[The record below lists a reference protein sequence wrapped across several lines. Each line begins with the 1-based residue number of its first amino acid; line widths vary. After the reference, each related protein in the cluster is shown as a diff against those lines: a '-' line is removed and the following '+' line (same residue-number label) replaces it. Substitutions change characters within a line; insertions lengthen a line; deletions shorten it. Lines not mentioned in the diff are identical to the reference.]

1 MTTIII
7 AEAGVNHNGSLKLAK
22 QMIDEAAK
30 AGTDYIKFQTFKP
43 EKLVSKYAQKAD
55 YQKKTTGNN
64 ESQLQ
69 MLEKLALSYDDFV
82 ELKSIVSRL
91 ESVFC
96 PHRLTRTV
104 SGFLIVW
111 TWISGRYLPV
121 RSQIIRIWFRLRRP
135 AGISYSLLGCVR
147 WMR

>member
-30 AGTDYIKFQTFKP
+30 AGADYIKFQTFKP

-55 YQKKTTGNN
+55 YQKKTTGSQ

-82 ELKSIVSRL
+82 ELKKYCEQIGI
-91 ESVFC
+91 
-96 PHRLTRTV
+96 
-104 SGFLIVW
+104 GFLSTPFDEDKI
-111 TWISGRYLPV
+111 GRAHV
-121 RSQIIRIWFRLRRP
+121 
-135 AGISYSLLGCVR
+135 
-147 WMR
+147 

>member
-1 MTTIII
+1 MTTKII

-30 AGTDYIKFQTFKP
+30 AGADYIKFQTFKP

-69 MLEKLALSYDDFV
+69 MLEKLALSYDD
-82 ELKSIVSRL
+82 L
-91 ESVFC
+91 
-96 PHRLTRTV
+96 
-104 SGFLIVW
+104 W
-111 TWISGRYLPV
+111 N
-121 RSQIIRIWFRLRRP
+121 
-135 AGISYSLLGCVR
+135 
-147 WMR
+147 

>member
-1 MTTIII
+1 MSTIII

-22 QMIDEAAK
+22 QMIEEAAR
-30 AGTDYIKFQTFKP
+30 AGADYIKFQTFKP

-82 ELKSIVSRL
+82 E
-91 ESVFC
+91 SVFC

-111 TWISGRYLPV
+111 TWISGRYLPA
-121 RSQIIRIWFRLRRP
+121 RSQIIRIWCRLRRP
-135 AGISYSLLGCVR
+135 AGISYSLPGCVR
-147 WMR
+147 WMRLQKQ